1 MAIVAI
7 KLRIMPVS
15 PETDLEKIRIELEKR
30 VEKLEARL
38 NSTEIEPIA
47 FGLRALIAT
56 ILWPENKEPD
66 LLENAIR
73 SIEDVESAEII
84 DVTRVGF

>member
-47 FGLRALIAT
+47 FALRALIAT